1 MPVTLR
7 GINNP
12 AADYALLPAL
22 AKILRGYPTPN
33 TNLAAQDS
41 VNGTGDASI
50 YINNHEAML
59 APGALFPAVHL
70 SLGKPMRSVVQS
82 LRSRVIPSIP
92 ILIEYYDTWTET
104 TRIFDAIW
112 TAIGEDLYRM
122 LANVEDN
129 QTIAIGG
136 VTYADGMP
144 AYEIEQYVGREFHTV
159 PGGAPGLTL
168 VRRTASIGLQQLGYT
183 TGS

>member
-7 GINNP
+7 AINNP
-12 AADYALLPAL
+12 AQDGALLPAL

-41 VNGTGDASI
+41 VAGTGDASI

-59 APGALFPAVHL
+59 LPGALYPAVHL
-70 SLGKPMRSVVQS
+70 SLAKPLRSVVQS
-82 LRSRVIPSIP
+82 LRSREIPSITV
-92 ILIEYYDTWTET
+92 LVEYYDAWTET
-104 TRIFDAIW
+104 TRTFDAIW
-112 TAIGEDLYRM
+112 TAIGDDLYRM

-129 QTIAIGG
+129 QTIAIAG

-144 AYEIEQYVGREFHTV
+144 AYEIEQYVGQEFHTV
-159 PGGAPGLTL
+159 SGGAPGLTL
-168 VRRTASIGLQQLGYT
+168 VRRTATLGLQQLGYDT
-183 TGS
+183 LS